1 MRRKILLLQPTVGE
15 WDEMRT
21 APALPLALI
30 HAATLVAEE
39 YDVEIFD
46 ASTIEELA
54 GDLNALLA
62 EIVRAPERR
71 IEELAA
77 ANHSRRRGQG
87 EG

>member
-1 MRRKILLLQPTVGE
+1 MGGLALERLELDGGSSHEELELQLFEQPTGLHGVFQ
-15 WDEMRT
+15 
-21 APALPLALI
+21 
-30 HAATLVAEE
+30 